1 MNRPSPPAEQKFW
14 TLIIHAMVAH
24 RMTPNIHK
32 KKLTL
37 QERLKKWFVHPP
49 YGRRKNRNSIDAKD
63 VSLAQPHP
71 IFQNAALAKIFPTE
85 ILLNDNE
92 TKHTDSGFRLNFFR
106 PRVPLKPNHN
116 QCLSVCAGS
125 LLSLD
130 VLLRGTDVMR
140 DGGVAGERFDDQGV
154 FGASRETAR

>member
-1 MNRPSPPAEQKFW
+1 MTTKPS
-14 TLIIHAMVAH
+14 
-24 RMTPNIHK
+24 TP
-32 KKLTL
+32 T
-37 QERLKKWFVHPP
+37 Q
-49 YGRRKNRNSIDAKD
+49 
-63 VSLAQPHP
+63 
-71 IFQNAALAKIFPTE
+71 
-85 ILLNDNE
+85 
-92 TKHTDSGFRLNFFR
+92 DSGSIFFAQES
-106 PRVPLKPNHN
+106 LKPNHN